1 MLKILHKELYCTI
14 PLFGTNPMTK
24 LLPSRHFCLARLV
37 CVLLSFLPV
46 AAIAQQANIWHIS
59 GATQEG
65 IPGTMRDPATPGAS
79 QNVTFYQ
86 GVWKGDGSDQ
96 TRGWLVYRINQ
107 GDWQSSALVFHS
119 DVGSGQNFNQFWK
132 ASLNMP
138 GTVGAIVQY
147 YFITDFSNSNRS
159 RTFVYSGNTVG
170 VTESVAKANPYSLTV
185 APPRPVFTVSGSN
198 GDYSKS
204 NFYIDENNDTTF
216 PTLQIRVNPGFAAQ
230 VEIFTNLNNRDLAN
244 NDYNNDGIEDGILPP
259 NGNLITAADT
269 GAYFRV
275 YAMTDS
281 NSDGTY
287 ELDLPVLKT
296 GAYRLTARYRANPND
311 PWTWLGSSGI
321 RDHAIVVAPKIAR
334 DMRVYELH
342 VANANAT
349 AANFAGRGTFEDL
362 HDPAKR
368 VNITWLQDIGVNWI
382 WFQPFYPQGIEG
394 RQPDPANN
402 NQPYDP
408 GSPYS
413 IRNFWEINPLYTRSY
428 NGGLSDPVAN
438 SANYAAAM
446 TAFRNFADAADQGGI
461 QLMLDFPFN
470 HTAPDVVLGQ
480 KGVEIF
486 GGSGNQGNWQPSDQI
501 RNRVPGFFSTDGGEG
516 TAAYSA
522 PAQSPGRVANGPDR
536 SDFGKWSDVRDV
548 FFGNYATLVTGDPSA
563 ETSRAITRNEG
574 DWMDFSGMSAPTR
587 GVWRY
592 FGEVLPHWILQS
604 GHRGYNSS
612 GADGASRDALD
623 AAGIDGLR
631 KDFGQGL
638 PPQAMEYIINCTHE
652 VKWNFVF
659 MTESLDGEQV
669 TYRSSRHFALLNENI
684 VFPLQ
689 NATTSS
695 SYRSI
700 IEDRRSAYGQSLV
713 LLNNT
718 SHDELP
724 YADPWQALI
733 RYATVSTTDG
743 APMMMYGQ
751 EIGAGQKVQDSLPQG
766 GFDWYE
772 SNFGKFIPHF
782 KKWNSM
788 QPQWTAYDANAYG
801 VQFLKPVYAAIGQA
815 RSSSPALRSS
825 NRWFLN
831 PRNSSTP
838 DPEIFAVA
846 KYTSGN
852 TPLAQQDVVLAFTS
866 LDRTNVQANT
876 FGVTAEL
883 AGILGLQDGRVY
895 NARNIAAYTG
905 RGGEQAARREQWLWD
920 GGFTRGQILDNGVYV
935 SLNPVP
941 DKDATW
947 ASAPYEAQFLKIYDV
962 TTPNGVATS
971 LQGPNTAAFAVGDSV
986 KFTWSEVPADAAGV
1000 VPSYEVIATVNGV
1013 PRAPVVVGSA
1023 NHTVTGVNPGDQVS
1037 IEIRAVNPHDTTRK
1051 AASAATAQSI
1061 RVLSTD
1067 GDEDGD
1073 GMRNDAEQIAGT
1085 SALDATSRLQASVV
1099 RSGNSATITWD
1110 TAPARSYTVQYR
1122 ESLTAGDWGDVA
1134 AGLTAGEFTYSN
1146 LNELTGFYR
1155 VVVE

>member
-1 MLKILHKELYCTI
+1 
-14 PLFGTNPMTK
+14 MTK
-24 LLPSRHFCLARLV
+24 LFPSRHFCLSRLA

-46 AAIAQQANIWHIS
+46 AAIAQQANIWHIP

-65 IPGTMRDPATPGAS
+65 VPATMRDPATPGAS
-79 QNVTFYQ
+79 QSVTFYQ
-86 GVWKGDGSDQ
+86 GVWKGDGANQ
-96 TRGWLVYRINQ
+96 TGGFLVYRINQ
-107 GDWQSSALVFHS
+107 GGWQSSGLLFQS
-119 DVGSGQNFNQFWK
+119 NVGSGSGFNQFWK
-132 ASLNMP
+132 ASFTMP
-138 GTVGAIVQY
+138 SAIGATVEY
-147 YFITDFSNSNRS
+147 YFITDFSNRS

-170 VTESVAKANPYSLTV
+170 VTESVAQANPYSFTV
-185 APPRPVFTVSGSN
+185 APPRPVFTVNGSN

-204 NFYIDENNDTTF
+204 NFYIDENNDTAF

-259 NGNLITAADT
+259 NGNLTITADT
-269 GAYFRV
+269 GAYFRAH
-275 YAMTDS
+275 AMTDS
-281 NSDGTY
+281 NGDGTY

-296 GAYRLTARYRANPND
+296 GAYRITARYRANPND

-321 RDHAIVVAPKIAR
+321 RDHAVVVAPKIAR

-349 AANFAGRGTFEDL
+349 AASFAGRGTFEDL

-368 VNITWLQDIGVNWI
+368 VNITWLRDIGVNWI
-382 WFQPFYPQGIEG
+382 WFQPFHPQGIEG
-394 RQPDPANN
+394 RQTDPSTQAL
-402 NQPYDP
+402 YDP

-413 IRNFWEINPLYTRSY
+413 IRNFWEVNPLYTRNY
-428 NGGLSDPVAN
+428 NSGLPAPVAN
-438 SANYAAAM
+438 QANYAAAM
-446 TAFRNFADAADQGGI
+446 TAFQNFAVAADQGGI

-486 GGSGNQGNWQPSDQI
+486 AGSGNPGNWQPGDQI
-501 RNRVPGFFSTDGGEG
+501 RNRVPGFFSTDGNEG
-516 TAAYSA
+516 VAAYGA
-522 PAQSPGRVANGPDR
+522 PAQSPGRIATAPDR
-536 SDFGKWSDVRDV
+536 NDFGKWSDVRDV
-548 FFGNYATLVTGDPSA
+548 YFGNYATLVTGYPSDEA
-563 ETSRAITRNEG
+563 SRATTRNEA
-574 DWMDFSGMSAPTR
+574 DWMDFAGMSDATR

-592 FGEVLPHWILQS
+592 FGEVLPYWVVQS
-604 GHRGYNSS
+604 GHRGVNSTP
-612 GADGASRDALD
+612 ADGALRDTLD

-638 PPQAMEYIINCTHE
+638 PPQAMEYIINRTHE

-669 TYRSSRHFALLNENI
+669 TYRSSRHFAVLNENI

-689 NATTSS
+689 EATTTSA
-695 SYRSI
+695 YRSI
-700 IEDRRSAYGQSLV
+700 IEGRRSAYGQSLV

-718 SHDELP
+718 SHDEVP
-724 YADPWQALI
+724 YSDPWQALI

-743 APMMMYGQ
+743 APMIMYGQ
-751 EIGAGQKVQDSLPQG
+751 EIGTGQKVSDTVPQG

-772 SNFGKFIPHF
+772 QNFGKFIPHF

-788 QPQWTAYDANAYG
+788 QPQWLAYEANAFG

-815 RSSSPALRSS
+815 RASSPALRSS

-831 PRNSSTP
+831 PRNSSSP

-876 FGVTAEL
+876 FGLSLEL
-883 AGILGLQDGRVY
+883 ADILGLQSGRVY
-895 NARNIAAYTG
+895 NARNIAAYAG
-905 RGGEQAARREQWLWD
+905 LGNEQSSRRQQWLW
-920 GGFTRGQILDNGVYV
+920 GSGFTRSQMLADGIFV

-941 DKDATW
+941 TSSETW
-947 ASAPYEAQFLKIYDV
+947 SQAPYEAQFLKVYDV
-962 TTPNGVATS
+962 TAPTAVAAS
-971 LQGPNTAAFAVGDSV
+971 AQGPNTAAFAVGNSV

-1000 VPSYEVIATVNGV
+1000 VPSYEVVATVNGV
-1013 PRAPVVVGSA
+1013 PRASVVVSSA
-1023 NHTVTGVNPGDQVS
+1023 DHTVTGVNPGYQVS
-1037 IEIRAVNPHDTTRK
+1037 IEIRAVNPHDNTRK
-1051 AASAATAQSI
+1051 AASAATTQSI

-1085 SALDATSRLQASVV
+1085 NALDANSRLAAAIS
-1099 RSGNSATITWD
+1099 RSGNDVTVNWN
-1110 TAPARSYTVQYR
+1110 TAPGRSYKVQYR
-1122 ESLTAGDWGDVA
+1122 ESLGSGTWTDA
-1134 AGLTAGEFTYSN
+1134 A
-1146 LNELTGFYR
+1146 TGQTSGNYTHNNADGISRFYR